1 VKDRS
6 SRIVLIAFVIVEAI
20 LIFGV
25 VVPTIL
31 RRTSAGDRPRDT
43 GALHE

>member
-1 VKDRS
+1 MDRSKDRT

-25 VVPTIL
+25 VVPSLL
-31 RRTSAGDRPRDT
+31 RK
-43 GALHE
+43 